1 MGRGCADATLVAVD
15 IYLEVACTQSLQ
27 DWKNLFSSGIT
38 FESGRDGVTPVYKIH
53 AKLNIGKEM
62 VRKFEPLTFSER
74 LSSLGHVQGA
84 WYVNVQL

>member
-1 MGRGCADATLVAVD
+1 MYPESAGLEEPVLFWDYFQIWEGRCDS
-15 IYLEVACTQSLQ
+15 C
-27 DWKNLFSSGIT
+27 
-38 FESGRDGVTPVYKIH
+38 VYKIH

-62 VRKFEPLTFSER
+62 VRKFDPLTFSKR